1 LFDFRGRVL
10 WLTGA
15 NGGISK
21 AIART
26 FFDLGATCVLTDL
39 NEDGVKNFAQEL
51 DPSGSRCLG
60 IRQDASVSSDADAVA
75 DVIGSHLG
83 RLDFLVNSAGLY
95 QDQMVQDMSDDQWRQ
110 SVGVNLDGVFYA
122 CRAAIPLFTD
132 GSSIVNIASMAG
144 HKGSYMHTHYA
155 SSKGAVLT
163 FSRSLALEL
172 APKTRVNAV
181 SPGIIRHAV
190 NKAPTRSPRREVDRF
205 NADEAVRPSR
215 RSGQVGSVPVL
226 RLGLLHHSR
235 NGSRQW
241 WALRRQLTP
250 DFIPRVAIGHHEG
263 SRRVRGCSFVSA
275 RG

>member
-1 LFDFRGRVL
+1 MFDFRGRVL

-21 AIART
+21 AIARA

-39 NEDGVKNFAQEL
+39 DEDGVKSFAREL
-51 DPSGSRCLG
+51 DTDGSRCSG
-60 IRQDASVSSDADAVA
+60 FRQDANRSSDADAIA
-75 DVIGSHLG
+75 DIIGSRHR

-95 QDQMVQDMSDDQWRQ
+95 QDQMVQDMSDDQWRR

-122 CRAAIPLFTD
+122 CRAAIPLLAD

-181 SPGIIRHAV
+181 SPGIIDTPLVKRLLEAQGDKLIESTPMKRFGRPEEVGKLVAFLCSDWASFITAETVHV
-190 NKAPTRSPRREVDRF
+190 N
-205 NADEAVRPSR
+205 
-215 RSGQVGSVPVL
+215 GGLYVGS
-226 RLGLLHHSR
+226 
-235 NGSRQW
+235 
-241 WALRRQLTP
+241 
-250 DFIPRVAIGHHEG
+250 
-263 SRRVRGCSFVSA
+263 
-275 RG
+275 

>member
-1 LFDFRGRVL
+1 VL

-181 SPGIIRHAV
+181 SPGIIDTPLIKRLLEAQGEKLIDSTPMKRFGRPEEVGKLVAFLCSDWASFITAETVHV
-190 NKAPTRSPRREVDRF
+190 N
-205 NADEAVRPSR
+205 
-215 RSGQVGSVPVL
+215 GGLYVGS
-226 RLGLLHHSR
+226 
-235 NGSRQW
+235 
-241 WALRRQLTP
+241 
-250 DFIPRVAIGHHEG
+250 
-263 SRRVRGCSFVSA
+263 
-275 RG
+275 